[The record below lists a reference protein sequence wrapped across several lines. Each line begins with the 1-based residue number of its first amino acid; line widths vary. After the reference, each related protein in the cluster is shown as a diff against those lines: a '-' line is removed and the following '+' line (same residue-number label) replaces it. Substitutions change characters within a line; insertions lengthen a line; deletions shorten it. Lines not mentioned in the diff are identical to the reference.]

1 MENLLSNIEKIRAMT
16 EAEWV
21 KYRNAIRE
29 NRPFEEIKIIY
40 MHIKELQSQINKLTD
55 DVQQKLINN

>member
-1 MENLLSNIEKIRAMT
+1 MENLLSNIEKIRAIT

-55 DVQQKLINN
+55 DVQQKLIND